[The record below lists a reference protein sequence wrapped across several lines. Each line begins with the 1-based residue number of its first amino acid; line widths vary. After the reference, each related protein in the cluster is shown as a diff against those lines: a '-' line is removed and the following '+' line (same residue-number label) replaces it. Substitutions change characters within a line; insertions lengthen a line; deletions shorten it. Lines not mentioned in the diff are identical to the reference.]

1 MFDLAW
7 SQIMLIGIVALVAIG
22 PKDLPVAM
30 KAIAGMIKKAR
41 GLATEFQSHVDDMMK
56 DTDLAEVRREINE
69 IRNFDFKGTVERAVD
84 SDGTIR
90 SSFSDPFTTTT
101 PAPTTPA
108 PEAPAEGAT
117 AAEGTATAPETP
129 PAEAATEA
137 AAEAA
142 PPAPPPP
149 PRIDA
154 PAFIPPE
161 FADKCEEPPAFIPP
175 GVRPPA
181 PYYYTTP
188 SS

>member
-41 GLATEFQSHVDDMMK
+41 GLATEFQSHVDEMMK
-56 DTDLAEVRREINE
+56 DTDLAEVRREIND

-90 SSFSDPFTTTT
+90 SSFSDPFT
-101 PAPTTPA
+101 PPTPA
-108 PEAPAEGAT
+108 PETPAPAAPAEGT
-117 AAEGTATAPETP
+117 AAEGEATAPETP
-129 PAEAATEA
+129 PAES
-137 AAEAA
+137 AAE
-142 PPAPPPP
+142 PGPPPP